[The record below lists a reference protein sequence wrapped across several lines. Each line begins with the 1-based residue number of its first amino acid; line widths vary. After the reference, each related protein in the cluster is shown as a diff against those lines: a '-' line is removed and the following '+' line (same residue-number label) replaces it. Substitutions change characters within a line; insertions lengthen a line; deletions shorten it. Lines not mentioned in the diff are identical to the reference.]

1 MLTGLNADEIVRVI
15 SKQVILKHSHHT
27 HTQTHASVGKSRAEW
42 HSNAGSVASTPG
54 ARTTRATARSPETCI
69 ILALLWGAGQIS
81 DFVKLCCCSPEGLLP
96 QGQSMLL
103 LALQSGIFW
112 YLVRDLILHISVTY
126 TSSTPRQWEYIL
138 FSKAGN
144 HLGSPSH
151 SLCYRWN
158 SQDQSNKVLLQ
169 NQEQGMQV

>member
-1 MLTGLNADEIVRVI
+1 MFLVPTGYERSAFLYMLKWCLIKQWR
-15 SKQVILKHSHHT
+15 SKLDSDTTMLLHNLL
-27 HTQTHASVGKSRAEW
+27 AVGNYTWCRIC
-42 HSNAGSVASTPG
+42 NQ
-54 ARTTRATARSPETCI
+54 TCI
-69 ILALLWGAGQIS
+69 ILALLWGEGQIS

-112 YLVRDLILHISVTY
+112 YLVRDLILHVSVTY